1 MEIVRLNSSQ
11 FDNFAKNHKYRSFYQ
26 SSMYGNLI
34 KQFGYNVE
42 YIGIINDEKQLQGA
56 SLIMYKVVFMKNKIG
71 YCPRG
76 ILFNYDDPNEVKK
89 MTTLLKKYLKKKD
102 FMTLRMDPYIPLSV
116 RNNNGEILNINNEAE
131 NNIKNIVRSGFS
143 YKGKTLYFEG
153 EKPRWEALT
162 LLNRDIREI
171 FAKFDKRTRNKI
183 RRATSL
189 GIDVIK
195 SDNRDINSLYRF
207 LRTKEHKPIS
217 YYQKLIENFG
227 DNISVYYANINTETF
242 IINARK
248 SYEQEVERNNE
259 LTDMIQNNSLD
270 QAERNNYINQKIE
283 SDVLVNNYRNSMVM
297 STELLKKYPMGLP
310 VAGAIVIEY
319 DNAAFL
325 FIEGVDDKYKQLN
338 PSYLLKWKL
347 IELYNDKQYKYFNL
361 NGVVGNFD
369 RKNKY
374 AGLNEMKLGFDT
386 TVTEYIGEFETIVNN
401 FNYKLY
407 KKLNKSKK

>member
-102 FMTLRMDPYIPLSV
+102 YMILRMDPYIPLSV